1 MFAAVSIPCFSI
13 QALVRHEPELAGCPL
28 ALVDPERPKENII
41 ETNRAAEKLGVVAGL
56 TPAQALARSPGLL
69 IRSRSRSREQVA
81 TEILLQ
87 NAFAF
92 SPGIESTGAGL
103 CLLDLKG
110 LKLETEAALEN
121 WAGQIL
127 QALESF
133 HLSGRIGIAQT
144 PGLALLAAQMAG
156 RVNLVQDIDAFVAQ
170 LPISRLKPAPEISE
184 ILARWGIHLVGELLT
199 LGKAEV
205 AARLGREVLELFESV
220 SPDGSRPLKL
230 VSPPSIFSEQMDFES
245 EIETIEP
252 LLFVLQRFVEQLSQ
266 RIATL
271 HLVVGEL
278 HLRLS
283 LASGQN
289 HEHTFRIPDP
299 THSAPVL
306 FRMLHTHLE
315 GVRTGSPIVSLCVIA
330 RPCVA
335 NLHQFGLFETTLSNP
350 NQFGET
356 LARLNALCGPER
368 VGTPIVEPTHRP
380 DAFRMSTPD
389 FSTAMPVPEAQKSF
403 AGFALRR
410 FRPAVPATIEFRG
423 SQPALIRSRVL
434 NGIAA
439 EVRGPFC
446 SSGDWW
452 DEHRWTREEWDIQ
465 TAEGTLCRI
474 YRSPAGCFVEGV
486 YD

>member
-1 MFAAVSIPCFSI
+1 MFVAVSIPCFSI
-13 QALVRHEPELAGCPL
+13 QALLRHEPELSSRAL

-41 ETNRAAEKLGVVAGL
+41 QINPVAEQLGVVAGL
-56 TPAQALARSPGLL
+56 TPAQALARSPGLI
-69 IRSRSRSREQVA
+69 IRSRSLAQEQAA

-92 SPGIESTGAGL
+92 SPGIELAGAGA

-110 LKLETEAALEN
+110 LKLETEAAQRN
-121 WAGQIL
+121 WAGQII
-127 QALESF
+127 QTLESF
-133 HLSGRIGIAQT
+133 HLFARVGIAQT
-144 PGLALLAAQMAG
+144 PGLALLAAQMTG
-156 RVNLVQDIDAFVAQ
+156 RINQVQDIDVFVAR
-170 LPISRLKPAPEISE
+170 LPISQLKPEPEISE
-184 ILARWGIHLVGELLT
+184 ILARWGIHFVGDLLA

-220 SPDGSRPLKL
+220 SPDGRRPLKL
-230 VSPPSIFSEQMDFES
+230 VSPPSLFSEHMDFES
-245 EIETIEP
+245 EIETMEP
-252 LLFVLQRFVEQLSQ
+252 LLFVLQRFADQLAQ
-266 RIATL
+266 RIETL

-278 HLRLS
+278 HLRLN
-283 LASGQN
+283 LASGQS

-299 THSAPVL
+299 TSSAPVL
-306 FRMLHTHLE
+306 FRILHTHLE
-315 GVRTGSPIVSLCVIA
+315 GVRTGSPIVSLCLA
-330 RPCVA
+330 AKPCVA

-356 LARLNALCGPER
+356 LARLYALCGPDR

-380 DAFRMSTPD
+380 DAFRMRAPD
-389 FSTAMPVPEAQKSF
+389 FSASTSIPEAQKRF
-403 AGFALRR
+403 EGPALRR

-423 SQPALIRSRVL
+423 SQPVLIRSRVL
-434 NGIAA
+434 NGVAA

-452 DEHRWTREEWDIQ
+452 DTNRWTREEWDVQ
-465 TAEGTLCRI
+465 TAEGALCRI

>member
-1 MFAAVSIPCFSI
+1 MFAAVFIPCFSI

-28 ALVDPERPKENII
+28 ALVDPERPKANII
-41 ETNRAAEKLGVVAGL
+41 ETNPAAEELGVVAGL

-69 IRSRSRSREQVA
+69 IRSRSRSREQTA

-92 SPGIESTGAGL
+92 SPGIESAGAGI
-103 CLLDLKG
+103 CLH
-110 LKLETEAALEN
+110 
-121 WAGQIL
+121 
-127 QALESF
+127 ALESCD
-133 HLSGRIGIAQT
+133 LSGRIGIART
-144 PGLALLAAQMAG
+144 PGLALLAAQMTG
-156 RVNLVQDIDAFVAQ
+156 RINLVQDVDAFVAQ
-170 LPISRLKPAPEISE
+170 LPISRLKPAPKISE
-184 ILARWGIHLVGELLT
+184 ILARWGIHFVGELLA